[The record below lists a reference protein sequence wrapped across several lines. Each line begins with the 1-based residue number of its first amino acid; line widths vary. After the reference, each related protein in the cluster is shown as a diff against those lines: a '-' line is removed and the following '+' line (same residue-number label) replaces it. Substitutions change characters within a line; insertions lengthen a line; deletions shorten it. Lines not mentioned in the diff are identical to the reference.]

1 MISLS
6 IVMMFVLS
14 ESLPVRCSEGVS
26 LCEHYVDE
34 FILAIDARES
44 VGNTGRTED
53 QQCFIASR
61 LH

>member
-1 MISLS
+1 
-6 IVMMFVLS
+6 MMFVLS

-26 LCEHYVDE
+26 HYVDE
-34 FILAIDARES
+34 FILAMDARES